1 MFSTFD
7 NDNDGHASANCAATY
22 NGGWWFKSCKQ
33 AYLNGKYYTT
43 NPIAYDDGISWQVW
57 LGHLYSLKHT
67 EMKIR
72 RL

>member
-7 NDNDGHASANCAATY
+7 NDNDGHVSGNCAATY
-22 NGGWWFKSCKQ
+22 NGGWWFSSCKQ

-43 NPIAYDDGISWQVW
+43 NPIAYDDGISWQDW
-57 LGHLYSLKHT
+57 RGHLYSLKYT

-72 RL
+72 RF